1 MHSNCWKE
9 ASLDVSL
16 LQGFA
21 ITAREHTV
29 SDTRLCKK
37 VCWCFMLLAGFLP
50 MYASAYQGYH
60 IAKVEQIIL
69 DGSLYNGCMVKVI
82 PDLPAEYGCPRKDFV
97 SLDCDGVSINTKSFA
112 NQMLQTAQISLLVDK
127 TIRLRVTD
135 SILVNENFC
144 IADYIR
150 LNKSE

>member
-1 MHSNCWKE
+1 MYARRFSRKIGWYFI
-9 ASLDVSL
+9 L
-16 LQGFA
+16 L
-21 ITAREHTV
+21 V
-29 SDTRLCKK
+29 
-37 VCWCFMLLAGFLP
+37 GFLP
-50 MYASAYQGYH
+50 VHASAYQGYH
-60 IAKVEQIIL
+60 IAKVDQIIL
-69 DGSLYNGCMVKVI
+69 DGSLYNGCMVKLI
-82 PDLPAEYGCPRKDFV
+82 PELPGEYGCPRKDFV